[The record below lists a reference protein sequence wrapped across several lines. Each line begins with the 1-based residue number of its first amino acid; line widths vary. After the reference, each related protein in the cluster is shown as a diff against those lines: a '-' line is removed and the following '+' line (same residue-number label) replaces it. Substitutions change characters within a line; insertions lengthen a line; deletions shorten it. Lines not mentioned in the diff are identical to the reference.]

1 MNDSSKLL
9 TCAEFRVMRDRF
21 QAERRAAVLPVL
33 KAQLAT
39 LNAKIAPLE
48 HKRSEADK
56 HHKQAVEFE
65 LKPLW
70 LDKQYIQGQIVTIEA
85 DGLVNR
91 PGLFDLL
98 PQEKAVE
105 A

>member
-1 MNDSSKLL
+1 MKRDASKLL
-9 TCAEFRVMRDRF
+9 TCAEFRVKRDAY
-21 QAERRAAVLPVL
+21 QSERRKAALPLL
-33 KAQLAT
+33 KEQLNA

-70 LDKQYIQGQIVTIEA
+70 FDKQYVQAQLAMIE
-85 DGLVNR
+85 
-91 PGLFDLL
+91 
-98 PQEKAVE
+98 
-105 A
+105 

>member
-1 MNDSSKLL
+1 MKRDASKLL

-33 KAQLAT
+33 KAQLAA
-39 LNAKIAPLE
+39 LNAQIAPLE

-70 LDKQYIQGQIVTIEA
+70 FDKQYIQAQVAMIE
-85 DGLVNR
+85 GN
-91 PGLFDLL
+91 
-98 PQEKAVE
+98 K
-105 A
+105 